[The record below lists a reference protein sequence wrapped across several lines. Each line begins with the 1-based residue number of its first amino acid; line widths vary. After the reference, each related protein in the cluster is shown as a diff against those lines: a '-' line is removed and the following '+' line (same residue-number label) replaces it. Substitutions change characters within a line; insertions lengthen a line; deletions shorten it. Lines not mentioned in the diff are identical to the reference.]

1 MSMINLKIPPPSS
14 LMMICVV
21 EETKERR
28 KGAQIYNL
36 NIWEELSGQDK
47 RFIDSLI
54 ICVSLEPFS

>member
-1 MSMINLKIPPPSS
+1 
-14 LMMICVV
+14 MMICVV